1 MRKILILPLI
11 LLPFLAVFA
20 TTSQALLLTVE
31 TSKSSY
37 EIGETIEIFG
47 NLTYNGLPVGNA
59 SVAIEVVNPN
69 NDPVVLR
76 TLQTNGSGY
85 YYLAFK
91 LSSDSLLGKYRVHA
105 TSSYEGETATAT
117 TIFEVFQ
124 MVQTTVNINGKN
136 YTLSIKGNATITE
149 VTATETALHFNVS
162 GLFGKTAYINVTLP
176 KDLNNTQIKVFIDRV
191 QLVPPPY
198 PIITS
203 NSTHYF
209 VYFEFTL
216 STHRITIQYAEVT
229 DIAIENIT
237 LSNLNPKVGETL
249 TISVT
254 VKNLGTTTET
264 LSLLLNYTRLLDP
277 TIGNYTITLEPNQ
290 TAIINY
296 TWTPTQTG
304 RYRLTAYTSQIPNDT
319 NPNNNKMEVTIYV
332 RSQSTSYTTVT
343 GFGKSLLR

>member
-1 MRKILILPLI
+1 MRKILFLPLI
-11 LLPFLAVFA
+11 LLLFLVGST
-20 TTSQALLLTVE
+20 TTSQTLLLTAE

-37 EIGETIEIFG
+37 EIGETIEMYG
-47 NLTYNGLPVGNA
+47 NLTYNGLPVQNA

-85 YYLAFK
+85 YYFAFK
-91 LSSDSLLGKYRVHA
+91 LSSDSLLGKYRVHT
-105 TSSYEGETATAT
+105 TSSYKGETATAT

-124 MVQTTVNINGKN
+124 MVQTTVNIDGKN

-149 VTATETALHFNVS
+149 VTATETTLHFNVS

-176 KDLNNTQIKVFIDRV
+176 KDLNSTQIKVFIDGV

-237 LSNLNPKVGETL
+237 LSNLNPKIDETL
-249 TISVT
+249 TVSIT
-254 VKNLGTTTET
+254 ITNLGTTTVT
-264 LSLLLNYTRLLDP
+264 FNLSLNYTRLLDP
-277 TIGNYTITLEPNQ
+277 VIGNQTITLEPNQ
-290 TAIINY
+290 TLIVNY

-304 RYRLTAYTSQIPNDT
+304 RYRLTAYTSQIPNDID
-319 NPNNNKMEVTIYV
+319 PNNNRIEVIIYI
-332 RSQSTSYTTVT
+332 RSQTSCASGTE
-343 GFGKSLLR
+343 FRKSLLR